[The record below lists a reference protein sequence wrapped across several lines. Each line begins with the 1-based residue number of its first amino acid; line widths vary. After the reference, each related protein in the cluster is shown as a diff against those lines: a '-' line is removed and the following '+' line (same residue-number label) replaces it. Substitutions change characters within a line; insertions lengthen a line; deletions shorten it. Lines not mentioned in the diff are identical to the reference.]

1 MTGPLAGLR
10 IVELAGLGPGPFCAM
25 MLADHGAEVI
35 RVDRIGG
42 TVLGADPVGEFWN
55 RSRKSISVNLK
66 SPEGVALV
74 RTLCKSADGVIE
86 GFRPGVMERLRLGPD
101 VLLADNPKLVFG
113 RMTGWGQDGPYAN
126 MAGHDIN
133 YIALSGVLHAIGR
146 KGEKPVPPLNLVGDF
161 GGGGMMLAFGM
172 LAALLSAQK
181 TGQGQVVDC
190 AMSEGSAVLM
200 AMIYSMRSQKRW
212 RDERGANLLDSAAPY
227 YDSYEAADGRYLA
240 VGAIEPQFYKKFIE
254 LLGFADDPSLAE
266 QHDQRE
272 WPAQKAKIA
281 ARIKTKNRSEWSAI
295 FDGRDACVAP
305 IMSLDE
311 APEHYHNKARGAFV
325 YVDGAPQPAPAPR
338 YSRSRTTGPSPLDAS
353 SAAADRI
360 LASAGFD
367 AADIAKFRETG
378 VVG

>member
-10 IVELAGLGPGPFCAM
+10 IVEFAGLGPGPFCAM

-42 TVLGADPVGEFWN
+42 TVLGADPVGEAWN
-55 RSRKSISVNLK
+55 RSRKNIGVDLK
-66 SPEGVALV
+66 SAQGVALV
-74 RTLCKSADGVIE
+74 RKLCSSADAILE
-86 GFRPGVMERLRLGPD
+86 GFRPGVMERLGLGPD
-101 VLLADNPKLVFG
+101 VLLADNPKLVYG

-133 YIALSGVLHAIGR
+133 YIALSGALHAIGR

-172 LAALLSAQK
+172 LAALLSAQR

-200 AMIYSMRSQKRW
+200 AMFYSLRAQERW
-212 RDERGANLLDSAAPY
+212 RDERGVNFLDSAAPY
-227 YDSYEAADGRYLA
+227 YDSYETADGKYLA
-240 VGAIEPQFYKKFIE
+240 VGAIEPQFYKRFIA
-254 LLGFADDPSLAE
+254 LLGFADDPAFAK
-266 QHDQRE
+266 QNDPRE
-272 WPAQKAKIA
+272 WPSQKEKIA
-281 ARIKTKNRSEWSAI
+281 ARVKTKSRAEWSAI
-295 FDGRDACVAP
+295 FDGEDACVAP

-311 APEHYHNKARGAFV
+311 APGHYHNEARNAFV
-325 YVDGAPQPAPAPR
+325 DVNGAPQPAPAPR
-338 YSRSRTTGPSPLDAS
+338 YSSSRTTNPAPLDAS
-353 SAAADRI
+353 AAAADLI
-360 LASAGFD
+360 LANAGF
-367 AADIAKFRETG
+367 AANEIVKLRQTG